1 MIMLNTLKRDF
12 QRYERGDG
20 ALEEGQEETGWKLVH
35 GDVFRPPVMA
45 GWLTVMVGTGVQ
57 LGISLLFLIS
67 FACFGFLSPANRG
80 VLMQSMLFLFV
91 FMGTFGGFTS
101 ARLFRMF
108 KGTRWRSNGLWT
120 ALLFP
125 GITFAIFFT
134 LNLFIWGQK
143 SSGAV
148 PFGTLFALLLMWLG
162 ISVPLVLCGAFFGY
176 RKQPVEH
183 PVRTNQIPRQVPAQ
197 PWFVNTVMSVIVG
210 GVLPFGAVFVEMF
223 YILSSIWMHQFYY
236 LFGFVALVLVI
247 LFLTCCE
254 VTVVLTYFQL
264 CCEDYNWWWRSFL
277 TGGASAMYVFVYSLY
292 YAWAKL
298 EMARAVAGI
307 VYCGYM
313 FIASFA
319 IFLVCGSLSFLT
331 TLVFVRT
338 IYAAIKID

>member
-134 LNLFIWGQK
+134 LNLFIWGEK
-143 SSGAV
+143 SSGAATRTHTHARTHTRMHARMHADATTRTHTYTCTHTV
-148 PFGTLFALLLMWLG
+148 TQKHRFAC
-162 ISVPLVLCGAFFGY
+162 LC
-176 RKQPVEH
+176 
-183 PVRTNQIPRQVPAQ
+183 
-197 PWFVNTVMSVIVG
+197 
-210 GVLPFGAVFVEMF
+210 
-223 YILSSIWMHQFYY
+223 
-236 LFGFVALVLVI
+236 
-247 LFLTCCE
+247 
-254 VTVVLTYFQL
+254 
-264 CCEDYNWWWRSFL
+264 
-277 TGGASAMYVFVYSLY
+277 
-292 YAWAKL
+292 
-298 EMARAVAGI
+298 
-307 VYCGYM
+307 
-313 FIASFA
+313 
-319 IFLVCGSLSFLT
+319 
-331 TLVFVRT
+331 
-338 IYAAIKID
+338 